1 MSTLAPS
8 APPIEA
14 STTTLIQRP
23 ARFLAGKQV
32 LVVDDDPALLQALT
46 KVLRQHGAHVLAA
59 GSVSAAVYCLT
70 RSAGPLHLV
79 ITDMR
84 MPTVSGKLI
93 LSAIRGSARNVPAI
107 VMTAFATPALREE
120 CTALGA
126 AGFIE
131 KPFDVAALTSLIQRV
146 MKDEPM

>member
-1 MSTLAPS
+1 MSTLAPAAS
-8 APPIEA
+8 IED
-14 STTTLIQRP
+14 SDQITPSQRP
-23 ARFLAGKQV
+23 PCFLAGKQV

-46 KVLRQHGAHVLAA
+46 KVLRQQGAHVLAA
-59 GSVSAAVYCLT
+59 LSVGAAVYCLT
-70 RSAGPLHLV
+70 HRAGPLHLV

-93 LSAIRGSARNVPAI
+93 LSAIRGSARNIPAI

-131 KPFDVAALTSLIQRV
+131 KPFDVAALTALIERV
-146 MKDEPM
+146 MQDDSL